1 MSCIYP
7 EKAEKRAE
15 AASEKEWTVE
25 EVARMQGRPAGG
37 ANGAAG
43 AVYAGRVAPALA
55 AEVEKRPVSGRY
67 KGTGGAF
74 QLELRVDVDGR
85 KPAVMVSGDLYR
97 TAGAVVTYFGSFVV
111 ASPQITAGAA
121 EVTVEGTGDFSF
133 QTNAPVVRVSI
144 PRAPALTPPPSAK
157 VTFSDGAG
165 GVGTSFDCA
174 FVSPFFRSVQYEQDM
189 VQGTKPFGSY
199 DTGSLPSGGPART
212 LSVVAAYAEAGVEMQ
227 LAGASNIVS
236 PAAAGPDGRWSNAEL
251 HASMLEQF
259 SLWQDEPQWKVW
271 LLVANDH
278 ESQNLRGIM
287 FDQQG
292 RQRQGCAVFYDRIG
306 GDDVDA
312 QRGALRTYV
321 HELGHC
327 FNLLHSWQKSFA
339 VPPTPNRPD
348 ALSYMNY
355 VQNFPGGAAAYWSS
369 FPFQFD
375 DPEVAHLRHAF
386 RDNIIM
392 GGNNFGGGA
401 AEFDMQAFNQPLTD
415 NSGLRLELE
424 ARKSFVLCEPAVVE
438 LKLHTTDLRG
448 RRVHANIH
456 PNYGFVQLAIRKPGG
471 QMVAYR
477 PLVEQCIEPELIV
490 LDAERPS
497 VYASAYVGYGKDG
510 FYFDQAGFYQVSA
523 VYHALDGSEVVSS
536 PLTVRVRN
544 PLSAEEEEI
553 ADLYYGHD
561 QGALFYLLG
570 SDSGRLAGGNNSLD
584 VVLEKHGKHPLA
596 VYARLVKGINAG
608 RHFKIVTDDK
618 KLDERRP
625 RAEESRDL
633 LSQAVDSSVKGAGL
647 DNITLNMAARRLARA
662 QRKIG
667 DEEGAKTT
675 LQGALRYF
683 RRKSLKPHVLRR
695 IESQAEKAMAEEL

>member
-7 EKAEKRAE
+7 QAAVRTGEDSKA
-15 AASEKEWTVE
+15 KEWTVE
-25 EVARMQGRPAGG
+25 EIARMQGQRAGA

-43 AVYAGRVAPALA
+43 VVYGGRPSNITAGDVPY
-55 AEVEKRPVSGRY
+55 RPVSGRY
-67 KGTGGAF
+67 VGTSGPLR
-74 QLELRVDVDGR
+74 LELRVDVDGK
-85 KPAVMVSGDLYR
+85 KPTVKISGDLFR
-97 TAGAVVTYFGSFVV
+97 TAGSVVSYFGSFVV
-111 ASPQITAGAA
+111 ASPQITLGAA
-121 EVTVEGTGDFSF
+121 EVSVTGTGDFSF
-133 QTNAPVVRVSI
+133 QTNAPLVRVSI
-144 PRAPALTPPPSAK
+144 PRVPLLAPPPSAK
-157 VTFSDGAG
+157 VTFSDSAGATG
-165 GVGTSFDCA
+165 SSFDCT
-174 FVSPFFRSVQYEQDM
+174 FTSPYFRTVQYEQDT
-189 VQGTKPFGSY
+189 VQGTKPFVSY
-199 DTGSLPSGGPART
+199 DTGSLPSGGPARS
-212 LSVVAAYAEAGVEMQ
+212 LSVVAAYAEAGVEVQ
-227 LAGASNIVS
+227 LAGVPNVVS
-236 PAAAGPDGRWSNAEL
+236 VSAAGPDGKWSNAEL

-259 SLWQDEPQWKVW
+259 SLWREEPQWKVW
-271 LLVANDH
+271 LLVATDH

-292 RQRQGCAVFYDRIG
+292 LQRQGCAVFYDRIG
-306 GDDVDA
+306 GDDPDS

-339 VPPTPNRPD
+339 VPPVPNRPD

-355 VQNFPGGAAAYWSS
+355 VQNFPGGAPAYWAA

-392 GGNNFGGGA
+392 GGSNFGSGA
-401 AEFDMQAFNQPLTD
+401 AEFDAQAFNRPLTD

-438 LKLHTTDLRG
+438 VKLYTTDMRG

-456 PNYGFVQLAIRKPGG
+456 PNYGFAQLAIRKPSG
-471 QMVAYR
+471 QVVTYR
-477 PLVEQCIEPELIV
+477 PLVEQCIEPEFVV

-497 VYASAYVGYGKDG
+497 IYASAYVGYGKDG

-523 VYHALDGSEVVSS
+523 VYHALDGSEVVSA
-536 PLTVRVRN
+536 PITLRVRN

-570 SDSGRLAGGNNSLD
+570 SDSGHLAGGNNSLD
-584 VVLEKHGKHPLA
+584 AVLEKHGRHPLA
-596 VYARLVKGINAG
+596 VYARLVKGVNAG
-608 RHFKIVTDDK
+608 RHFKTVTGEK
-618 KLDERRP
+618 KLDERMP
-625 RAEESRDL
+625 APEESRDL
-633 LSQAVDSSVKGAGL
+633 LSQAVESSMKGAGL

-662 QRKIG
+662 QRRMG
-667 DEEGAKTT
+667 DEEGARAT
-675 LQGALRYF
+675 LNGTIKFF
-683 RRKSLKPHVLRR
+683 RRKALKPHVLRR
-695 IESQAEKAMAEEL
+695 IESQAEEALAEEL